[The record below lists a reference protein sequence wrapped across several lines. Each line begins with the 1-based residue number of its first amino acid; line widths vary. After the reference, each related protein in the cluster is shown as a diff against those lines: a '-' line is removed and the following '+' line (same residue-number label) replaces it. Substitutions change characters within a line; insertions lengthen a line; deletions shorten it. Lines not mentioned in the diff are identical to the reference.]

1 MKKSYNTERTKQIK
15 EKLVKNTLKKVDVEK
30 LKKSIKQKEN
40 EDTIYK

>member
-1 MKKSYNTERTKQIK
+1 MKKSYNTERAKQVK
-15 EKLVKNTLKKVDVEK
+15 EKLEKNELKKVDVEK

>member
-1 MKKSYNTERTKQIK
+1 MKKSYNTERAKQVK
-15 EKLVKNTLKKVDVEK
+15 EKLERNTLKKVDVEK